1 MGEETK
7 GELPPASPADT
18 VVGLV
23 GLGDMGAAI
32 ATSVVRSFPL
42 VVYDLRPEPVERLVA
57 LGARRAESLKAL
69 ADECDA
75 VIVVVLN
82 DAQVN
87 MVVGQ
92 LLEHTGKIHTII
104 ISSTVLPSTTLALGE
119 KAHKA
124 GLDLIEAPVSGGADK
139 ATRGILTL
147 LVGGGDRPVRRCW
160 PILDA
165 FGKDLYHIG
174 PLGAGSAGK
183 LVNNLVNLGG
193 NMLILEAMELAGLY
207 GITEDKVTE
216 FVTTGTGDSR
226 NIRRWGFLDRA
237 RRGHT
242 LAGTPALYEAFSKDV
257 KAAAQ
262 AAGER
267 GGVLPITASIGA
279 MMGEKMQAR
288 DKYLEAAGLTGD
300 IPRCCECGQE
310 LSFPFRKAGVHPECA
325 LDASGHAS

>member
-1 MGEETK
+1 MSAETK
-7 GELPPASPADT
+7 SELPLVSPADT
-18 VVGLV
+18 VVGLA

-42 VVYDLRPEPVERLVA
+42 AVYDLRPEPVERLVA
-57 LGARRAESLKAL
+57 LGAKRAQSLKAL
-69 ADECDA
+69 ADECDV

-87 MVVGQ
+87 NVVGQ

-104 ISSTVLPSTTLALGE
+104 ISSTVLPSTALALGE
-119 KAHKA
+119 KAHEV
-124 GLDLIEAPVSGGADK
+124 GLDLIEAPVSGGAEK
-139 ATRGILTL
+139 AARGILTL
-147 LVGGGDRPVRRCW
+147 LIGGGDGPVQRCW
-160 PILDA
+160 PILETY
-165 FGKDLYHIG
+165 GKDLYPLG

-262 AAGER
+262 AAGQR

-279 MMGEKMQAR
+279 IMGEKMQAR
-288 DKYLEAAGLTGD
+288 DKFLDTIGWTDD
-300 IPRCCECGQE
+300 IPRCRECGQE
-310 LSFPFRKAGVHPECA
+310 LSFPFRKTGVHPECTS
-325 LDASGHAS
+325 DTPRHTN